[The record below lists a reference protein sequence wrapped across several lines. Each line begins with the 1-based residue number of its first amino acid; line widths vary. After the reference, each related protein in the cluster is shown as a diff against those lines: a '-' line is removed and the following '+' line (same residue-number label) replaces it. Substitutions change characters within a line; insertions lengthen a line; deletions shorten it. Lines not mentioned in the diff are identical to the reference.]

1 MISER
6 QKTNSA
12 ETDMSHLALVLRRAA
27 ERFGN
32 KTAMRFKTPQGWMS
46 LSFRDVYGNAR
57 LVSKAILELN
67 VRPGEMVGIFS
78 PNRPEW
84 AVADYAILG
93 IRGVSVPI
101 YATSSSRQAEY
112 IIRDAGIR
120 IIFVGGR
127 EQYGRTLEI
136 ARSAGI
142 EKIIVF
148 DENTELSENT
158 GSVYFS
164 DLIEAGK
171 RSGKDEELEER
182 FRIASTDDLATLIYT
197 SGTTGE
203 PKGVMLHHSCF
214 RHSCL
219 DSRVYARDR

>member
-112 IIRDAGIR
+112 IIRDAG
-120 IIFVGGR
+120 
-127 EQYGRTLEI
+127 
-136 ARSAGI
+136 
-142 EKIIVF
+142 
-148 DENTELSENT
+148 
-158 GSVYFS
+158 
-164 DLIEAGK
+164 
-171 RSGKDEELEER
+171 
-182 FRIASTDDLATLIYT
+182 
-197 SGTTGE
+197 
-203 PKGVMLHHSCF
+203 
-214 RHSCL
+214 
-219 DSRVYARDR
+219 